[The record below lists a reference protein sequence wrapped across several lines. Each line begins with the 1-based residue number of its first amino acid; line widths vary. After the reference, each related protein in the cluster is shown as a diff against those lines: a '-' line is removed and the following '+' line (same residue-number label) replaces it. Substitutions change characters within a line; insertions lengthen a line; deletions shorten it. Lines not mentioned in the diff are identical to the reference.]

1 MTDDDHREWTHL
13 VEERLGLMGIV
24 GLPSP
29 ADLAQATDSAR
40 RLQSLTYGATP
51 TAPAPPPM
59 AAQAPL
65 FGAKK

>member
-1 MTDDDHREWTHL
+1 
-13 VEERLGLMGIV
+13 MGIV